1 MMSNL
6 NDKEE
11 KTEQRKR
18 SQDNGKVAKDMQPT
32 NVKERF
38 AEKSV
43 TAFGLKV
50 FIRPGLPK
58 KERQII
64 EDTLMEVGCEVV
76 GGNGTK
82 DGSES
87 DISLR
92 VDSVKSRLLTVVA
105 VLRAAKV
112 GEESTVFQKLP
123 AEVVYRVYEDS
134 DALLT
139 MVPAE
144 SKKRWWKFW

>member
-1 MMSNL
+1 MP
-6 NDKEE
+6 
-11 KTEQRKR
+11 T
-18 SQDNGKVAKDMQPT
+18 T

-38 AEKSV
+38 AEKSA
-43 TAFGLKV
+43 TAFGFKV

-64 EDTLMEVGCEVV
+64 EDALMEVGCEVF
-76 GGNGTK
+76 GGGGTK

-92 VDSVKSRLLTVVA
+92 VESVKSMLPTVVA
-105 VLRAAKV
+105 VLRAAEV

-123 AEVVYRVYEDS
+123 AEVVYRVYGDS
-134 DALLT
+134 DALLM

>member
-1 MMSNL
+1 MIN
-6 NDKEE
+6 K
-11 KTEQRKR
+11 QR
-18 SQDNGKVAKDMQPT
+18 QDNEKATKDMPAT
-32 NVKERF
+32 SVKERF
-38 AEKSV
+38 AKKSI

-64 EDTLMEVGCEVV
+64 EDALMEVGCEVA
-76 GGNGTK
+76 GGSGAK

-87 DISLR
+87 EISLR
-92 VDSVKSRLLTVVA
+92 VDSVKSRLSTVVA

-112 GEESTVFQKLP
+112 GEESTVFQALP
-123 AEVVYRVYEDS
+123 AAVVYQVYGDS

-139 MVPAE
+139 MIPSE
-144 SKKRWWKFW
+144 SRKRWWKFW